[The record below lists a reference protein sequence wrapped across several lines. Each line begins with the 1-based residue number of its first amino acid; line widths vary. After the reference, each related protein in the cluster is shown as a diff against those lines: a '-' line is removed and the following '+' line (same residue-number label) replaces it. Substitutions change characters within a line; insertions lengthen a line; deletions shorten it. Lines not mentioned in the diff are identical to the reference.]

1 MIAELREGI
10 VPTDPAIA
18 VAARQ
23 RIDALTKP
31 LGSLGRLEDLGVRL
45 CAIAGGIPP
54 HAYERRTILIGAG
67 DHGVAADGVSAY
79 PSEVTAQMIAGFLG
93 GSAAINA
100 FARVARAEVYVANF
114 GVREPLAPHP
124 RLLDLNVG
132 YGTANL
138 ARRSAIPRGDL
149 DEVLA
154 AGVAAFDEC
163 YARAPFEI
171 IALGEM
177 GIGNSTSAAAL
188 VAGFTG
194 ELPARIVGR
203 GTGVDDDGLARKTA
217 AIEAGLAR
225 CRDFTWDELASEV
238 GGYEIVALAGVM
250 LCAAQKRIPIVLDG
264 AIVTAAALIA
274 VRIAPATVDYCI
286 AAHRSREPGH
296 AIALASLGLSPLLDL
311 DLRLG
316 EASGAALALPLVES
330 AARMV
335 REMKTFAEAG
345 VATAETRGPVER

>member
-1 MIAELREGI
+1 VIASLRAGI
-10 VPTDPAIA
+10 EPTDPAVA
-18 VAARQ
+18 LAART

-31 LGSLGRLEDLGVRL
+31 VGSLGRLEDLAVRL
-45 CAIAGGIPP
+45 CAIAGGVP
-54 HAYERRTILIGAG
+54 ANVLERRTILIGAG

-79 PSEVTAQMIAGFLG
+79 PSDVTAQMVAGFLS

-114 GVREPLAPHP
+114 GVREPLAPHA

-132 YGTANL
+132 CGTANL
-138 ARRSAIPRGDL
+138 ARRPAIPRADL

-154 AGVAAFDEC
+154 AGVAAFDACDE
-163 YARAPFEI
+163 RAPFDV

-177 GIGNSTSAAAL
+177 GIGNTTSAAAL
-188 VAGFTG
+188 IAGFTG
-194 ELPARIVGR
+194 EPAARVAGR
-203 GTGVDDDGLARKTA
+203 GTGVDDAGLARKIA

-250 LCAAQKRIPIVLDG
+250 LCAARKRIPIVLDG

-274 VRIAPATVDYCI
+274 TRNAPATADYLI
-286 AAHRSREPGH
+286 ASHRSREPGH
-296 AIALASLGLSPLLDL
+296 AIALASLGLQPLLDL

-316 EASGAALALPLVES
+316 EASGAALALPLIEA

-345 VATAETRGPVER
+345 VSTAEARGPVEI

>member
-1 MIAELREGI
+1 
-10 VPTDPAIA
+10 VPTDPAVA
-18 VAARQ
+18 RAARR

-31 LGSLGRLEDLGVRL
+31 VGSLGRLEDLGVRL
-45 CAIAGGIPP
+45 CAIAGGIPA
-54 HAYERRTILIGAG
+54 HAYERRAILIGAG

-79 PSEVTAQMIAGFLG
+79 PSEVTAQMIGGFLG
-93 GSAAINA
+93 GSTAINA
-100 FARVARAEVYVANF
+100 FARVVRADVYVANF

-124 RLLDLNVG
+124 RLLDVNVG
-132 YGTANL
+132 HGTANL
-138 ARRSAIPRGDL
+138 ARRAAIPRDQL

-177 GIGNSTSAAAL
+177 GIGNTTSAAAL

-194 ELPARIVGR
+194 ESPARVAGR
-203 GTGVDDDGLARKTA
+203 GTGVDDDGFARKVA

-225 CRDFTWDELASEV
+225 CHDFTWDELASEV

-250 LCAAQKRIPIVLDG
+250 LCAARARIPIVLDG

-274 VRIAPATVDYCI
+274 VHIAPATVDYCI

-296 AIALASLGLSPLLDL
+296 AIALAALGLSPLLDL

-345 VATAETRGPVER
+345 VATAETRGPVEI